1 MNNQNRS
8 RSLQLPN
15 SSISII
21 SKKLF
26 IPEYIKVILKKI
38 TY

>member
-1 MNNQNRS
+1 ME
-8 RSLQLPN
+8 LPLI
-15 SSISII
+15 SISII